1 MQLITAIYCL
11 ALLDQPL
18 AAELSLNVNC
28 DVYICN
34 SSHSCYVKLNQS

>member
-1 MQLITAIYCL
+1 MQLIIVIYCL

-34 SSHSCYVKLNQS
+34 SSHSCYVELTQS

>member
-18 AAELSLNVNC
+18 AAELSINVKC

-34 SSHSCYVKLNQS
+34 SRVIVVMLN